1 MTVLYSTQA
10 TAIGGRSGWVAS
22 VDGALK
28 VKLAKPRSLG
38 GAGGAGSS
46 PEHLFAAAYAASFLD
61 ALRQAAAQTGAEMA
75 EDANVTVTVGVGP
88 PDGEEAPKQGWALDV
103 ALALDLPDFD
113 RETAQALARRA
124 HALCPYSRAL
134 RERLEPRIS
143 IT

>member
-1 MTVLYSTQA
+1 MNVLYSTQA

-28 VKLAKPRSLG
+28 VKLAKPRPLG
-38 GAGGAGSS
+38 GAGGAGNT

-61 ALRQAAAQTGAEMA
+61 ALRQAAAETGAA
-75 EDANVTVTVGVGP
+75 ITDDANVTVTVGVSRPEGEDGP
-88 PDGEEAPKQGWALDV
+88 RDGLTLDV

-113 RETAQALARRA
+113 RETALALARRA

-143 IT
+143 IA

>member
-1 MTVLYSTQA
+1 MNALYSTQA
-10 TAIGGRSGWVAS
+10 TAIGGRSGRVAS
-22 VDGALK
+22 IDGALK

-61 ALRQAAAQTGAEMA
+61 ALRQAAAETGAA
-75 EDANVTVTVGVGP
+75 ITDDANVTVTVGVGRREGE
-88 PDGEEAPKQGWALDV
+88 DGLSLDV
-103 ALALDLPDFD
+103 SLALDLPDLD
-113 RETAQALARRA
+113 HETVQALARRA

-134 RERLEPRIS
+134 RERLEPRVS

>member
-1 MTVLYSTQA
+1 MNALYSTQA

-28 VKLAKPRSLG
+28 VKLARPKSLG
-38 GAGGAGSS
+38 GSGGAGSN

-61 ALRQAAAQTGAEMA
+61 ALRQAAAETGAA
-75 EDANVTVTVGVGP
+75 ITDDANVTVTVGVGRREGE
-88 PDGEEAPKQGWALDV
+88 DGLSLDV
-103 ALALDLPDFD
+103 SLALDLPDLD
-113 RETAQALARRA
+113 HETVQALARRA

-134 RERLEPRIS
+134 RERLEPRVS